1 METVQWIF
9 DGIGSQIVG
18 LLLGLLIGG
27 ASGYGIAIRKTKT
40 NIKQSQKAGDNA
52 NQQQA
57 GVINNYG
64 NK

>member
-1 METVQWIF
+1 METVHWIF

-18 LLLGLLIGG
+18 LVLGFLIGG

-40 NIKQSQKAGDNA
+40 KMKQSQKAGDNST
-52 NQQQA
+52 QQQT
-57 GVINNYG
+57 GMINNYG